1 MLRFVLCKPD
11 LRGYAW
17 GHTNWRSRVDKFLK
31 HSTDQA
37 QVDVD
42 LLFDVGVEPVSE
54 SNLAVA
60 QCGSISMD
68 GFQMACM

>member
-1 MLRFVLCKPD
+1 MPD

-31 HSTDQA
+31 HSTDHA

-42 LLFDVGVEPVSE
+42 LLFDAVVEPVGE
-54 SNLAVA
+54 SHLAVA
-60 QCGSISMD
+60 QFGTFGTD
-68 GFQMACM
+68 GFGMVCM